1 MLNGINRLDKEQKIT
16 EPEDT
21 AIDTTQNGKKK
32 KSNRLKKKEQCIPR
46 NNFKRP
52 EIHVTG
58 NEEDKERV

>member
-32 KSNRLKKKEQCIPR
+32 KK
-46 NNFKRP
+46 
-52 EIHVTG
+52 
-58 NEEDKERV
+58 